1 MCEFCRGEVTE
12 TPTVADVPGMDVE
25 MSIDTCIDV
34 RTGELVSYL
43 VIENVRT
50 YDEARLKVL
59 YCPLCGRK
67 IGDGS

>member
-1 MCEFCRGEVTE
+1 MCEFCSGAVTA
-12 TPTVADVPGMDVE
+12 TPAVADVPGMDVE
-25 MSIDTCIDV
+25 MSIETFIDV
-34 RTGELVSYL
+34 STGKLVAYL